1 MVTKSQ
7 MSALT
12 ASGDTTK
19 TIVDTLQVPQ
29 GAKRIIGIWQ
39 YGLAAATL
47 TTGESVSG
55 VMEYESSDINLVPLQ
70 LPLPMVDILTSGAA
84 AINPFIF
91 PVDIPVHGG
100 ERIAGYV
107 TMDMAQT
114 GGLKARFGFIYEF

>member
-1 MVTKSQ
+1 MYKGQ

-29 GAKRIIGIWQ
+29 GAKRITGIWH
-39 YGLAAATL
+39 YGLAAATM
-47 TTGESVSG
+47 TTGEVISG
-55 VMEYESSDINLVPLQ
+55 VMEYESSDINIVPLQ
-70 LPLPMVDILTSGAA
+70 LPLPMVDILTSGAVA
-84 AINPFIF
+84 LNPYIF
-91 PVDIPVHGG
+91 PVDIPVKGG

-114 GGLKARFGFIYEF
+114 GGIKARFGLVYEF

>member
-19 TIVDTLQVPQ
+19 TIIDTLQVPQ

-39 YGLAAATL
+39 YGHGAATL
-47 TTGESVSG
+47 TSGEPVSG
-55 VMEYESSDINLVPLQ
+55 VVEYESSDINIVPLQ
-70 LPLPMVDILTSGAA
+70 LPLPTFDILTSGTAA
-84 AINPFIF
+84 LNPFIF

-100 ERIAGYV
+100 ERISGYV
-107 TMDMAQT
+107 TMDVAQT
-114 GGLKARFGFIYEF
+114 GGIKARFGFIYEF